1 MTDMN
6 EILKAQ
12 EYITSEIL
20 EYVTNDVVT
29 KTILK
34 KTSGTVSIMAF
45 DQGQGLLEKSSP
57 FDHFMQFID
66 GSAELVISGASILL
80 QTGHSILV
88 PAHAPFH
95 IKPNGR
101 FKIILTLIKS
111 GYE

>member
-20 EYVTNDVVT
+20 EYVPNDVVT

-66 GSAELVISGASILL
+66 GSAETCHFRCIYSSENWSVHSGTSPCTL
-80 QTGHSILV
+80 
-88 PAHAPFH
+88 AH
-95 IKPNGR
+95 
-101 FKIILTLIKS
+101 
-111 GYE
+111 

>member
-66 GSAELVISGASILL
+66 GSAETCHFRCIYSSENWSVHSGTSPC
-80 QTGHSILV
+80 TFPH
-88 PAHAPFH
+88 
-95 IKPNGR
+95 
-101 FKIILTLIKS
+101 
-111 GYE
+111 

>member
-20 EYVTNDVVT
+20 EYVPNDVVT

-45 DQGQGLLEKSSP
+45 DQGQGLSEHTAP
-57 FDHFMQFID
+57 FDALVFILD
-66 GSAELVISGASILL
+66 GQAEITISGASILL
-80 QTGHSILV
+80 KTGQSILV

-95 IKPNGR
+95 IKPNRR